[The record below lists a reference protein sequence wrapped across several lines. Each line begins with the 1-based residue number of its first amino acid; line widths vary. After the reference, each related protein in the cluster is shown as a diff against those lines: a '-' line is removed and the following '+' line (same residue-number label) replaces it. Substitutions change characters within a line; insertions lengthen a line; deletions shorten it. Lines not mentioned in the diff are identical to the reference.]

1 MEKFFRPKS
10 IAVVGASTR
19 GGGLNI
25 INNLLYGYPGKILPV
40 NTRYKEIEGLPCYS
54 TLEDISQQVDLAII
68 LVPAPVV
75 PGVIEACV
83 RKGIPRVMI
92 ESAGFAEIGEQG
104 KILQDRCVATA
115 RKGNI
120 RIWGPNCFGL
130 VDIPNKHFFSFMNPA
145 VYEEGLI
152 PGRVSLV
159 SQSGMMSAA
168 FLTEC
173 MSHGKM
179 GIGKAC
185 SIGNKADLDECDLL
199 EYLLADTETDAVALY
214 LESINRGRLFTEIAA
229 KSSKPIVLLKSG
241 RSEAGG
247 RAAMSHTASLSGNS
261 RLAESVLQIA
271 GVTLAYDFNHLMELA
286 ATLAMTPKLSPR
298 CRTAILTFSGGAGV
312 VACDLLEKYG
322 LPVAKF
328 SQETRKGLKE
338 ILPEWMQVGNPVD
351 LFAAIELHGRL
362 PTYNQATQIVL
373 DDPNVDAILILYIA
387 GREAQFMDLET
398 IRKKADSKR
407 KVVMFYFIGRE
418 DAAGNI
424 QRDAQAFGFPAHRGL
439 SRAVECL
446 AAAASFQG
454 RKAATVKSAY
464 EILPKKDEDRLELN
478 SFSDSQLIWDEYEA
492 KQLLSKW
499 NIPVVEEKIVQS
511 FSEAKQ
517 FALHV
522 GYPVVLKGLL
532 PGEIHKTEKGM
543 VHLGITTKEQL
554 ADAYRKMKKSLD
566 SKGRILVQRQVQ
578 ADYELIVGFLR
589 DLQFGPCVM
598 FGVGGIFSELE
609 KDIIFAPAPLNQA
622 LALETLRRIRGKRIL
637 QGFRGMPPVEQE
649 HMAQIIVNLGN
660 LGIAYPRIEQIDLN
674 PVIVNRGIPSVV
686 DASIIL
692 KPLANSSEGND
703 GRHELARRL

>member
-1 MEKFFRPKS
+1 MDKFFNPES

-25 INNLLYGYPGKILPV
+25 INNLLYGYPGKVFPV
-40 NTRYKEIEGLPCYS
+40 NARYKEIEGLLCYS
-54 TLEDISQQVDLAII
+54 SVEDIPQQVDMAIV
-68 LVPAPVV
+68 LVPAPSV
-75 PGVIEACV
+75 PDVIEACV
-83 RKGIPRVMI
+83 RKGITRVMI

-104 KILQDRCVATA
+104 KILQDRCGAIA
-115 RKGNI
+115 KKGNI

-130 VDIPNKHFFSFMNPA
+130 VDIPNKRFFSFMNPA

-159 SQSGMMSAA
+159 SQSGMLSAA

-199 EYLLADTETDAVALY
+199 EYLLADPETDAVALY
-214 LESINRGRLFTEIAA
+214 LESINRGRFFTEIAA
-229 KSSKPIVLLKSG
+229 KSTKPIVLLKSG
-241 RSEAGG
+241 RSEAGA

-261 RLAESVLQIA
+261 RLADSMLQMA

-286 ATLAMTPKLSPR
+286 ATLAMTPKLSLR

-312 VACDLLEKYG
+312 VACDLLEKYS
-322 LPVAKF
+322 LPVAQF
-328 SQETRKGLKE
+328 SQETRRNLKE
-338 ILPEWMQVGNPVD
+338 ILPKWMQVGNPVD

-362 PTYNQATQIVL
+362 PTYNRTTQIVL

-387 GREAQFMDLET
+387 GRETQFMDLET
-398 IRKKADSKR
+398 IRKKADSEG

-418 DAAGNI
+418 DAAGII
-424 QRDAQAFGFPAHRGL
+424 QRDTQAFGFPAYRGL
-439 SRAVECL
+439 ARAVECL

-464 EILPKKDEDRLELN
+464 EILPKEDTDRLELD

-499 NIPVVEEKIVQS
+499 NMPVVEEKIVQS
-511 FSEAKQ
+511 LSDAKQ
-517 FALHV
+517 FALDV

-532 PGEIHKTEKGM
+532 PGEVHKTEKGL
-543 VHLGITTKEQL
+543 VHLGITTQEQL
-554 ADAYRKMKKSLD
+554 TDAHRKMQKSVE
-566 SKGRILVQRQVQ
+566 SKGRILIQRQVE

-609 KDIIFAPAPLNQA
+609 KDIVFAPAPLNRSV
-622 LALETLRRIRGKRIL
+622 ALEVLGRIRGQRIL
-637 QGFRGMPPVEQE
+637 QGFRGMPPIEQE
-649 HMAQIIVNLGN
+649 RMAQIIVNLGN
-660 LGIAYPRIEQIDLN
+660 LGVAHPRIEQIDLN
-674 PVIVNRGIPSVV
+674 PVIVRGGIPCVV
-686 DASIIL
+686 DATIIL
-692 KPLANSSEGND
+692 KPVAS
-703 GRHELARRL
+703 